1 MTSHLFSLR
10 LRTVAA
16 GLLVGLLAAPLQA
29 EDIDIFASP
38 ASGTDR
44 PNVLLVLDNSANW
57 SSSIPVPNCFYRQN
71 GVVTTEGPK
80 ATSPNQEQGK
90 KIAIEKCAL
99 HNVIDALPVNAQAA
113 NADND
118 ARFNIGIMLLNE
130 SPHNGGYPRQAF
142 LPATTNNKTR
152 LKNLIKS
159 LAIDDD
165 KGSNADFARALYEA
179 YLYYAAAAPYN
190 GARMTLS
197 TAGGKVDAAAFGTGG
212 RYVSPSANSCARN
225 HVILIANGGPQSSE
239 SDILTRLTALG
250 ANTTQIAYTNPA
262 MPVST
267 SDRNNWADET
277 ARFLAATD
285 VSGNEGGQNVTV
297 HGVAV
302 TGASSDGTYPN
313 YIAGIAAAGGGQF
326 RSANSVDTLVAALND
341 ILNEIQAVNTVFAA
355 ASLPVSVNARGTY
368 LNQVY
373 MGMFRPDAGASPR
386 WRGNLKQYRFALDVT
401 GNIQLTDA
409 RGQSAISSSTGFIT
423 PSAVSYWT
431 ADSNFWVNDP
441 LGTPPSPSDSPDGEV
456 VEKGGAAQ
464 QIRLAHATSQA
475 DRRIFTCPGC
485 TGETALGGSAA
496 TRFNASNTLI
506 TASALGFAGSNAA
519 TDRARLIDWV
529 RGTDN
534 AGDESGPGGATTIR
548 PSVHG
553 DVLHSRPAIINYG
566 GSTGVV
572 AFYGANDGMLHAING
587 NQSGSGAG
595 QALWSFLP
603 DEVYGKLNRLRT
615 GAPELVLPTIPG
627 ASSARDYFV
636 DGPIGVYQK
645 IASNGTSE
653 KVHIYVGMRRGGR
666 VLYALDVTDP
676 SAPVYLWRK
685 TQADLPRLGQTWSE
699 PKVARVKRADS
710 TRPVLIFGGGYDAAA
725 EDAATPGTTTMGH
738 RIFVLDAFTGDLLKE
753 FDGMSRGVAA
763 DISLVDSDFD
773 GYIDRA
779 YAADLGGGIWR
790 VDFEASDGSIGPNNW
805 SIFQLADLS
814 GGTPSTRKLL
824 YAPDVVVTRGFT
836 ALLIGSGDREK
847 PLLSATRDHFFTV
860 YDRYSAK
867 GRPTAPEL
875 TRFADLAAVD
885 SATGSAAGCYVSLLP
900 GEKVVNAA
908 TSIGGVTYFGTNQP
922 SAAAANTCSAN
933 LGVARSYAMPL
944 FCKEPTSTVLAGGG
958 LPPSP
963 VAGIVTI
970 QDGSG
975 ASKQVPFVIGAPNAK
990 RSAIEGV
997 RVNPTIRT
1005 PRKRVYWYSETSR

>member
-1 MTSHLFSLR
+1 MTHLNMLR
-10 LRTVAA
+10 LRTLAMGLVA
-16 GLLVGLLAAPLQA
+16 GILAAPAHA

-38 ASGTDR
+38 ASGADR

-57 SSSIPVPNCFYRQN
+57 SSNIPVPNCFYRQN
-71 GVVTTEGPK
+71 GVLTTEGPK

-90 KIAIEKCAL
+90 KVAIEKCAL
-99 HNVIDALPVNAQAA
+99 HNVIDALPVNTQA
-113 NADND
+113 NNPDND

-130 SPHNGGYPRQAF
+130 SPHGGGYPRQAF

-152 LKNLIKS
+152 LKNLIKG
-159 LAIDDD
+159 LAIDGD
-165 KGSNADFARALYEA
+165 KGSNADFARALYET

-190 GARMTLS
+190 GALMTLS
-197 TAGGKVDAAAFGTGG
+197 TAGGKVDAAAFGPNS
-212 RYVSPSANSCARN
+212 RYLSPSASSCARN
-225 HVILIANGGPQSSE
+225 HVILIANGSPQSAE
-239 SDILTRLTALG
+239 SDVEARIAVLG
-250 ANTTQIAYTNPA
+250 GNTTKIVYTNPA
-262 MPVST
+262 MPVSN
-267 SDRNNWADET
+267 SDQNNWSDEM
-277 ARFLAATD
+277 ARFMASAD
-285 VSGNEGGQNVTV
+285 VSGNGGNQNITV
-297 HGVAV
+297 HGIAV
-302 TGASSDGTYPN
+302 TGSSSDGNYPN
-313 YIAGIAAAGGGQF
+313 FIAGIAAAGGGQF
-326 RSANSVDTLVAALND
+326 RSANSADSLVAALND

-373 MGMFRPDAGASPR
+373 MGMFRPDASASPR

-409 RGQSAISSSTGFIT
+409 QGRSAISSSTGFIT

-431 ADSNFWVNDP
+431 ADSDFWVNEQ
-441 LGTPPSPSDSPDGEV
+441 LGTPPSPTDSPDGEV

-475 DRRIFTCPGC
+475 GRRIFTCPGC
-485 TGETALGGSAA
+485 TGETALGGTSA
-496 TRFNASNTLI
+496 TLFASGNTLI
-506 TASALGFAGSNAA
+506 TAGALGFSGTTAA

-534 AGDESGPGGATTIR
+534 AGDESGPGGTTTIR

-587 NQSGSGAG
+587 NQSGAGAG
-595 QALWSFLP
+595 QSLWSFLP

-615 GAPELVLPTIPG
+615 GSPELVLPTVPG
-627 ASSARDYFV
+627 SASARDYFV

-645 IASNGTSE
+645 IGSNGATE

-676 SAPVYLWRK
+676 ASPVFLWRK
-685 TQADLPRLGQTWSE
+685 TSANLPRLGQTWSE
-699 PKVARVKRADS
+699 PKVARIKRPDS
-710 TRPVLIFGGGYDAAA
+710 TQPVLIFGGGYDAAA
-725 EDAATPGTTTMGH
+725 EDAATPGATTMGH
-738 RIFVLDAFTGDLLKE
+738 RVFVLDAFTGDLLKE
-753 FDGMSRGVAA
+753 FDGMARSVAA
-763 DISLVDSDFD
+763 DITLVDSDFD

-790 VDFEASDGSIGPNNW
+790 MDFEAVDGSIGPNNW

-814 GGTPSTRKLL
+814 GGTTATRKFMH
-824 YAPDVVVTRGFT
+824 APDVVVTRGFT

-847 PLLSATRDHFFTV
+847 PLLAATQDHFFTV

-867 GRPTAPEL
+867 GRPETPTL
-875 TRFADLAAVD
+875 TQFADLAAVD
-885 SATGSAAGCYVSLLP
+885 GETGSNAGCYVSLLP

-922 SAAAANTCSAN
+922 SAASTTSCSAN

-944 FCKEPTSTVLAGGG
+944 FCKEPTASVLAGGG

-970 QDGSG
+970 QDGNG
-975 ASKQVPFVIGAPNAK
+975 ASKRVPFVIGAPNAK